1 MLKFL
6 HSIQLNPMST
16 VSSTNVSL
24 EDCFEDVIG
33 KACRGLGIDDAT
45 LSFLT
50 GVGEETIAALKGGEF
65 HEEGARA
72 LCSTLGL
79 DADRLIAM
87 ARGQWAPEPVELAGL
102 RQFNSDY
109 RGEMTVNAYLAWD
122 TASGAA
128 AVFDTGANAGE
139 MLAAIDELGVKVE
152 AVFLTHTHHDHI
164 IELGRVLAATG
175 GPPVY
180 VGEREPIPGAELITP
195 GESFQVGGLGI
206 ETRLTAGHSV
216 GGISYVVSG
225 LAKPV
230 VIVGDALFASS
241 MGGGVVSFAQAL
253 ECNRRELFTLPDET
267 VVCPGHGPVTTIGE
281 EKAHN
286 PFYPEF
292 KR

>member
-1 MLKFL
+1 MSEPVSK
-6 HSIQLNPMST
+6 SIP
-16 VSSTNVSL
+16 L

-33 KACRGLGIDDAT
+33 KACRGLGIDDGT

-50 GVGEETIAALKGGEF
+50 GVEEETIAALKEGEF

-72 LCSTLGL
+72 LCPTLGL
-79 DADRLIAM
+79 DADCLIAM
-87 ARGQWAPEPVELAGL
+87 ARGEWEPKAVELTGL

-122 TASGAA
+122 AASGAA
-128 AVFDTGANAGE
+128 AVFDTGANADDL
-139 MLAAIDELGVKVE
+139 LASIDELGVKVE
-152 AVFLTHTHHDHI
+152 AIFLTHTHHDHI
-164 IELGRVLAATG
+164 IELDRVLAASG
-175 GPPVY
+175 KPPVY
-180 VGEREPIPGAELITP
+180 VSEREPIPGAELVTP
-195 GESFQVGGLGI
+195 GRSFQIGGLGI
-206 ETRLTAGHSV
+206 ETRSTAGHSV
-216 GGISYVVSG
+216 GGISYVISG
-225 LAKPV
+225 LNLPV

-241 MGGGVVSFAQAL
+241 MGGGIISLPQAL
-253 ECNRRELFTLPDET
+253 ACNRKELFTLPDET